1 MSKWTD
7 FVKAFATKNGMSYG
21 CALSTV
27 ECKTEYAKANPKP
40 EKVPK
45 VKVPKE
51 KKKTKKELQAELG
64 KLLSKPHFAPAGGE
78 IKPIFTSSPEG
89 GSITMSVEELKSKRG
104 RPKKYATPEEAKV
117 AKTVASVASNKR
129 QKAIKQTVT
138 GEGVSAKNLSHGVTG
153 EGLIVTPQG
162 DKIYPLTIGQVVKLL
177 NTKHP

>member
-64 KLLSKPHFAPAGGE
+64 KLLSKPHFAPAG
-78 IKPIFTSSPEG
+78 EG
-89 GSITMSVEELKSKRG
+89 ITMSVEELKSKRG

-117 AKTVASVASNKR
+117 AKTIASVASNKR